1 MDLQKVIPALKGR
14 GYDVSSFKTAAEAA
28 AYLDSQV
35 DGRLVGFGDSE
46 TLKALGLYDLLIKH
60 NEVYDP
66 QHQKEGMDFYATAKK
81 CLLTDIFFTSVNAM
95 AETGEMVNIDG
106 TGNRVAGSLFGHE
119 KVYFVVGTNK
129 IVSTLE
135 EARWRA
141 RNIAAPMNT
150 ARHHYHTPCAIKQ
163 DHCYEC
169 DSPQRICN
177 AEVVYLHKMNRTSVM
192 EVVLIDE
199 SLGF

>member
-1 MDLQKVIPALKGR
+1 MDLQKTMAALKEK
-14 GYDVSSFKTAAEAA
+14 GYAVSCFKTGAEAA
-28 AYLDSQV
+28 AYLDGQI

-46 TLKALGLYDLLIKH
+46 TLISMRLYDLLVKH

-81 CLLTDIFFTSVNAM
+81 CLLTEVFFTSVNGM

-119 KVYFVVGTNK
+119 KVYFVIGRNK
-129 IVSTLE
+129 IVPTLE

-141 RNIAAPMNT
+141 RNVAAPMNT
-150 ARHHYHTPCAIKQ
+150 ARHQYHTPCAARQ
-163 DHCYEC
+163 DHCYDC

-177 AEVVYLHKMNRTSVM
+177 AEVVYLHKMNRTAVM
-192 EVVLIDE
+192 EVVLIE
-199 SLGF
+199 ENLGF